1 MSTRRPRR
9 LLAACHRCHSQK
21 IKCSGDK
28 PCHSC
33 SSTGRAGECEF
44 PANKERKI
52 PVSESY
58 LKKLEEDSR
67 KLQAIASHNQTPETE
82 PTFTPQSN
90 QHPQNDYDPPSLSKE
105 ESNLFNPLFDRQ
117 PEKPIQERSSEPGFI
132 GEASCAAFSNRLL
145 SCLDDTYTPST
156 AGLSNYHRLST
167 YTRLPAAQ
175 GSEFPER
182 MHVKLLL
189 NVARRFIGN
198 YHPLF
203 LEVTFMKEIDA
214 VYRREMVPSSL
225 WLCKFYALMALG
237 EIYTH
242 RRGVGDNNR
251 VPGTNYYV
259 RAVSLLQENQD
270 CYEEPSLMQVEVLT
284 LLAWA
289 SNVLGR
295 IRTAY
300 CYSGIAMRLAQSL
313 GMHRSASRHTTL
325 TPVERESR
333 TRTWWVLYFFDRF
346 SASKLGQPI
355 TVRDEDIDVEMPS
368 QEGLTREEMAEFLDP
383 QNLIT
388 NIKLARIIGNILT
401 HIYGI
406 PKATNGL
413 YIHQVHGIL
422 KQLREWHDELRPD
435 MRVKE
440 RGTPRPVASLH
451 LAYNQCIIQTT
462 RPVLLH
468 LFKTQFQ
475 LGPKPRD
482 DVPPRQN
489 VSSITLALAESCVNA
504 AQASSRIVEGL
515 FLDGSI
521 ATFGYWDAHHIFS
534 AAMILIMS
542 AVMKP
547 TAVNSDHLETLLSV
561 LRSLKN
567 DGNIPA
573 VDFCERL
580 SHIQTRVSTLRATG
594 RLDGVPPTTRP
605 PSPNENL
612 DSSAGQNQPLQTP
625 MSMDTE
631 CNGVVDYDNVDI
643 LGNPLIGSF
652 LDGNQVQWLDIL
664 FAEDGTL
671 KEFASEIE
679 DQFLFR

>member
-1 MSTRRPRR
+1 M
-9 LLAACHRCHSQK
+9 
-21 IKCSGDK
+21 
-28 PCHSC
+28 
-33 SSTGRAGECEF
+33 F
-44 PANKERKI
+44 
-52 PVSESY
+52 SY
-58 LKKLEEDSR
+58 LKRLEEDSR
-67 KLQAIASHNQTPETE
+67 QLQAITTHNQTPETN
-82 PTFTPQSN
+82 PTFTPFDDQET
-90 QHPQNDYDPPSLSKE
+90 QIDAPPSLSKE

-117 PEKPIQERSSEPGFI
+117 PEKPIHERSSEPGFI

-156 AGLSNYHRLST
+156 AGLSNYHRMNT
-167 YTRLPAAQ
+167 YGRLPVDQ
-175 GSEFPER
+175 GPEFPER

-203 LEVTFMKEIDA
+203 LKVTFMKEIDA
-214 VYRREMVPSSL
+214 VYRREVVPSAL

-259 RAVSLLQENQD
+259 RLKFSL
-270 CYEEPSLMQVEVLT
+270 
-284 LLAWA
+284 
-289 SNVLGR
+289 
-295 IRTAY
+295 Y
-300 CYSGIAMRLAQSL
+300 CGIAMRLAQSL

-333 TRTWWVLYFFDRF
+333 RRTWWVLYFFDRF

-355 TVRDEDIDVEMPS
+355 TVRDDDIDVEMPS
-368 QEGLTREEMAEFLDP
+368 MDGLTKDEMAEFLDP

-388 NIKLARIIGNILT
+388 NIKLAKIIGNILT

-422 KQLREWHDELRPD
+422 KQLREWHDELQPEL
-435 MRVKE
+435 RVKE

-475 LGPKPRD
+475 LGNKVRGD
-482 DVPPRQN
+482 ASPRQN

-580 SHIQTRVSTLRATG
+580 SDIQARVLNLRATG
-594 RLDGVPPTTRP
+594 RLDGMSFDRP
-605 PSPNENL
+605 PPIIQTPNSIPKEVP
-612 DSSAGQNQPLQTP
+612 QTQEQPFQTP
-625 MSMDTE
+625 MSMD
-631 CNGVVDYDNVDI
+631 NGSGACESAIIGYENVDI

-652 LDGNQVQWLDIL
+652 LDGNQVQWLDVL
-664 FAEDGTL
+664 FTEDGTL
-671 KEFASEIE
+671 REFASEIE
-679 DQFLFR
+679 EPFLFR

>member
-9 LLAACHRCHSQK
+9 LLAA
-21 IKCSGDK
+21 
-28 PCHSC
+28 
-33 SSTGRAGECEF
+33 
-44 PANKERKI
+44 
-52 PVSESY
+52 Y
-58 LKKLEEDSR
+58 LKKLEADSR
-67 KLQAIASHNQTPETE
+67 QLQALSTHNQTPQTE
-82 PTFTPQSN
+82 QAFTPLGGQAT
-90 QHPQNDYDPPSLSKE
+90 QDEDGPPSLSKE

-117 PEKPIQERSSEPGFI
+117 PEKPIQERSSEPAFI

-156 AGLSNYHRLST
+156 AGLSNYHQLSQ
-167 YTRLPAAQ
+167 YGRVSMDQ
-175 GSEFPER
+175 GAEFPER

-203 LEVTFMKEIDA
+203 LEVTFMKEVDA
-214 VYRREMVPSSL
+214 VYRREMVPSTL

-242 RRGVGDNNR
+242 KRGVGDSNK

-259 RAVSLLQENQD
+259 RSVSLLQENQD
-270 CYEEPSLMQVEVLT
+270 YYEEPSLMQVEVLT

-333 TRTWWVLYFFDRF
+333 RRTWWVLYFFDRF

-368 QEGLTREEMAEFLDP
+368 MDGLTKEEMAEFLDP

-388 NIKLARIIGNILT
+388 NIKLAKIIGNILT

-413 YIHQVHGIL
+413 YVHQVHGIL
-422 KQLREWHDELRPD
+422 KQLRAWHDELRSD

-475 LGPKPRD
+475 LGTRVRG
-482 DVPPRQN
+482 DVTPRQN
-489 VSSITLALAESCVNA
+489 ISSITLALAESCVNA

-580 SHIQTRVSTLRATG
+580 SHIQARVSTLRTIG
-594 RLDGVPPTTRP
+594 RLDGMIFDRP
-605 PSPNENL
+605 LAKKP
-612 DSSAGQNQPLQTP
+612 SSAEASEETLETSVAQDQPFQTP
-625 MSMDTE
+625 MSMD
-631 CNGVVDYDNVDI
+631 NGSVVCDSGIVNYENVDV
-643 LGNPLIGSF
+643 LGDPLIGSF
-652 LDGNQVQWLDIL
+652 LDGNQVQWLDVL
-664 FAEDGTL
+664 FAEEGPL
-671 KEFASEIE
+671 GFASDVEE
-679 DQFLFR
+679 PFLFR

>member
-1 MSTRRPRR
+1 
-9 LLAACHRCHSQK
+9 
-21 IKCSGDK
+21 
-28 PCHSC
+28 
-33 SSTGRAGECEF
+33 
-44 PANKERKI
+44 
-52 PVSESY
+52 
-58 LKKLEEDSR
+58 
-67 KLQAIASHNQTPETE
+67 
-82 PTFTPQSN
+82 
-90 QHPQNDYDPPSLSKE
+90 
-105 ESNLFNPLFDRQ
+105 
-117 PEKPIQERSSEPGFI
+117 
-132 GEASCAAFSNRLL
+132 
-145 SCLDDTYTPST
+145 
-156 AGLSNYHRLST
+156 
-167 YTRLPAAQ
+167 
-175 GSEFPER
+175 
-182 MHVKLLL
+182 
-189 NVARRFIGN
+189 
-198 YHPLF
+198 
-203 LEVTFMKEIDA
+203 
-214 VYRREMVPSSL
+214 
-225 WLCKFYALMALG
+225 
-237 EIYTH
+237 
-242 RRGVGDNNR
+242 
-251 VPGTNYYV
+251 
-259 RAVSLLQENQD
+259 
-270 CYEEPSLMQVEVLT
+270 
-284 LLAWA
+284 
-289 SNVLGR
+289 
-295 IRTAY
+295 
-300 CYSGIAMRLAQSL
+300 MRLAQSL

-333 TRTWWVLYFFDRF
+333 RRTWWVLYFFDRF

-368 QEGLTREEMAEFLDP
+368 MDGLTKEEMAEFLDP
-383 QNLIT
+383 QNLII
-388 NIKLARIIGNILT
+388 NIKLAKIIGNILT

-422 KQLREWHDELRPD
+422 KQLREWHDELQPD

-475 LGPKPRD
+475 LGTKARD
-482 DVPPRQN
+482 DTSPRQN

-580 SHIQTRVSTLRATG
+580 SDIQARVLSLRATG
-594 RLDGVPPTTRP
+594 RLDGLSFDRPPTITQP
-605 PSPNENL
+605 LGPLPKDVSQASE
-612 DSSAGQNQPLQTP
+612 AQNQPFQTP
-625 MSMDTE
+625 MSMD
-631 CNGVVDYDNVDI
+631 NGSGVCEAGIIGYENVDI

-652 LDGNQVQWLDIL
+652 LDGNQVQWLDVL

-671 KEFASEIE
+671 REFATEIE
-679 DQFLFR
+679 EPFLFR